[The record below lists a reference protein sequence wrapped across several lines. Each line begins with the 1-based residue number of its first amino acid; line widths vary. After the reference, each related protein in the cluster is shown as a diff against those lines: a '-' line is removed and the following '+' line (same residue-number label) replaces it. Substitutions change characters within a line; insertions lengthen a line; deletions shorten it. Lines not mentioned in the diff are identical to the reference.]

1 METDLHSKPDNG
13 ERLVIPV
20 SGFSFATFPVPVNS
34 VVRRV
39 SAATILPNKWRDR
52 LQSAFR
58 KICA

>member
-1 METDLHSKPDNG
+1 MKTEHHSKPDNG

-20 SGFSFATFPVPVNS
+20 SGFSFATFPVPVNP
-34 VVRRV
+34 VVRRA

-52 LQSAFR
+52 LQGGVR